1 MYFRVFFLGLK
12 NEEENTFF
20 LVHHLIIRI
29 AVVVSCVCQLTRL
42 EHSNFVS
49 INNVSTGLEIT
60 LILL

>member
-1 MYFRVFFLGLK
+1 
-12 NEEENTFF
+12 
-20 LVHHLIIRI
+20 
-29 AVVVSCVCQLTRL
+29 VCKLTRL